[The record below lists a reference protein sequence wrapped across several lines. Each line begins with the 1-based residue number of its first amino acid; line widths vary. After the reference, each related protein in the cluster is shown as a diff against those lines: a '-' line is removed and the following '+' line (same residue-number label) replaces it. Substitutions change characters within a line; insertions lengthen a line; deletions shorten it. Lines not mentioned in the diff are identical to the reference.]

1 MIRAKRYFTDSQRSQ
16 RKKLLGINLKV
27 ARVGAGYTQA
37 EVMERV
43 WGITNNR
50 NRISEL
56 ENGHVDVNIELLI
69 ILADM
74 YGCTVDYLLGRSCEP
89 INDIYANH
97 LNHILLNCRKYFEPM
112 IEQMVGSVT
121 DFMQKVDKDEHMDL
135 VNTCKKIR
143 DYTLKHS
150 DDLKKFDPNF
160 HHLLHYL
167 EWNIRKIATK
177 EAQKQT
183 QFQAHIDNINQRI
196 DREDRHRL
204 LDELKTGYQ
213 YSFPLPEPTIEV
225 VE

>member
-1 MIRAKRYFTDSQRSQ
+1 MIRTRRYFTEKQRTQ
-16 RKKLLGINLKV
+16 RKRLLGTNLKV
-27 ARVGAGYTQA
+27 AREGAGYTQA

-50 NRISEL
+50 NRISEI
-56 ENGHVDVNIELLI
+56 ENGHVDVNIELII

-97 LNHILLNCRKYFEPM
+97 LNHVILNCRKYFEPM

-121 DFMQKVDKDEHMDL
+121 DFIKKVDKDEYVEL
-135 VNTCKKIR
+135 VNTCEKIR
-143 DYTLKHS
+143 DYTLKNN
-150 DDLKKFDPNF
+150 DDLKEFDPSF
-160 HHLLHYL
+160 HHLLCHL
-167 EWNIRKIATK
+167 EWIIRKIAAK

-183 QFQAHIDNINQRI
+183 QLQAHIENINQRI

-204 LDELKTGYQ
+204 LDDLKTSYQ
-213 YSFPLPEPTIEV
+213 YSLPLPEPTIEV